1 MTIYFKSFIYR
12 KTYNYTIHGDRVKL
26 KSMLHKL
33 SYSAYCSPSKVA
45 EITRDPEMA
54 RPILFYE
61 KIAKLLHFRPYLL
74 AIILSTWWFTF
85 WAVQPWENPEVYEI
99 TISTLTLERMILSSV
114 GWTLVSLIFF
124 YSLSYIKD
132 AYFQTIQT
140 LRPLISGAKYKELK
154 ENLCRKNLT
163 YISLSVMSCGLIFGW
178 CYEFYLGYKLGFWSE
193 NLPIWSALRYG
204 PISFLFAT
212 APCIPWIFFY
222 SDLINET
229 FSWFYLPFAIKSS
242 VKETA
247 RKDPEIFGDVKAF
260 DKLSRSILRVALL
273 LVTISVLV
281 VFLMFITSMSPFLRM
296 GYAIL
301 ILIFIPYLFA
311 ARLKN
316 SAIKKS
322 IIELQE
328 ELKRREKKGDRLGS
342 AQTAERLADFQRS
355 NGQMDQ
361 SYQSVLQAAKNYEDA
376 GEYEDAAQNYSLAG
390 KHREAAEAYRQQC
403 QKEESG
409 GFAEYYEACCY
420 YELSESLMTERKID
434 EAYEILNRAFNIFG
448 QLEKAGIND
457 YLKHSSLYRKW
468 ECEGRL
474 YVMSAL
480 KGYNHLHNLGIR
492 RINIENINDINREFD
507 RAIKVFE
514 HAGKKCK
521 GLGPDSLLQL
531 NIHKNWCEIYKRL
544 MYIEFEPV
552 KPGKNKLKIKEVE
565 IQPIPHFLKVRFEKD
580 KSTGLD
586 KIPLLNVSRKEPD
599 KLSLLDAC
607 IKYLSD
613 MRKELLKSNRVKVKL
628 QVDMAYYAL
637 LAHKEYKYF
646 SLIKASNYVKRAIE
660 EAIELGIW
668 QNNVEDVKDRIDLLL
683 GIIHSLSFQFSAP
696 KCPVVNIN
704 AYRDYVQ
711 FTYDGLDKIDSQN
724 YLRFK
729 IYYDPPHGEAAF
741 EDTITTVL
749 VVRCDEEKDERR
761 LHIEA
766 RKEEIES
773 FPVEF
778 PCNLV
783 KAKLSYVASSDCA
796 RQLYTK
802 DIFCDE
808 LGEKMR

>member
-1 MTIYFKSFIYR
+1 
-12 KTYNYTIHGDRVKL
+12 
-26 KSMLHKL
+26 MLHKL

-45 EITRDPEMA
+45 DITRDPEMA

-61 KIAKLLHFRPYLL
+61 KIAKLSHLRPYLL
-74 AIILSTWWFTF
+74 AIILSTWGFTF
-85 WAVQPWENPEVYEI
+85 WAVQPWENPEVFEI

-163 YISLSVMSCGLIFGW
+163 YISLSVMSCGLIFVW

-281 VFLMFITSMSPFLRM
+281 VFLMFITPMSPFLRM

-301 ILIFIPYLFA
+301 IFIFIPYLFA

-322 IIELQE
+322 ITELQD
-328 ELKRREKKGDRLGS
+328 ELKRREKKGDSLGS
-342 AQTAERLADFQRS
+342 AQTAEKLADFQKK
-355 NGQMDQ
+355 NGQMDK
-361 SYQSVLQAAKNYEDA
+361 SYQSILQAAKNYENA

-390 KHREAAEAYRQQC
+390 KHREAAAAYKKQC
-403 QKEESG
+403 QKEENED
-409 GFAEYYEACCY
+409 FARYYEACY
-420 YELSESLMTERKID
+420 YSELSERLMTERKME
-434 EAYEILNRAFNIFG
+434 EAYENISLASNIFG
-448 QLEKAGIND
+448 QVERVAKND
-457 YLKHSSLYRKW
+457 YLKHSSLYRRW
-468 ECEGRL
+468 ESEGRL
-474 YVMSAL
+474 HVMKAL
-480 KGYNHLHNLGIR
+480 KECDLLHGIR
-492 RINIENINDINREFD
+492 IYRANIDSIVREFD
-507 RAIKVFE
+507 RAIRAFE
-514 HAGKKCK
+514 RAEKKCK
-521 GLGPDSLLQL
+521 GLGSDPLLQL
-531 NIHKNWCEIYKRL
+531 NIHITWCETYKRL
-544 MYIEFEPV
+544 LIFKNIEKWEIRKMPTPTPTPTLKELTIQLITFLKLTFTF
-552 KPGKNKLKIKEVE
+552 KPGTVE
-565 IQPIPHFLKVRFEKD
+565 KRAK
-580 KSTGLD
+580 T
-586 KIPLLNVSRKEPD
+586 
-599 KLSLLDAC
+599 SLLDASVA
-607 IKYLSD
+607 YLSN
-613 MRKELLKSNRVKVKL
+613 MQTELVKSNRVKVKR
-628 QVDMAYYAL
+628 QVDMALYTLRAL
-637 LAHKEYKYF
+637 KEFKF
-646 SLIKASNYVKRAIE
+646 SNDEIKASDHVKKAIE
-660 EAIELGIW
+660 IARELRIW
-668 QNNVEDVKDRIDLLL
+668 KTTDVGDELNDQINRLFE
-683 GIIHSLSFQFSAP
+683 IIFHFNFQFSAP

-704 AYRDYVQ
+704 AYKDYVQ

-729 IYYDPPHGEAAF
+729 IYYDPPHEEAAF

-778 PCNLV
+778 P
-783 KAKLSYVASSDCA
+783 KHEKKKLNRSPSNSPV
-796 RQLYTK
+796 
-802 DIFCDE
+802 I
-808 LGEKMR
+808 